1 MTSSLPAEAYEWLF
15 QVQTNLSPTI
25 LFPEASR
32 LNVSKRIRHE
42 AKLTGVL
49 SYPLPTPPW
58 GQPSKLIFQG
68 QDFSVRF
75 AMSLFIY
82 LFLFRF
88 CSLVPPCLG
97 LLAAFPPLFLF
108 YFLSVLQVRTRDVL
122 RWKAGRRDG
131 VEGEIKTQRQQ
142 WKVMCGDKTSQ
153 WCFCGEL
160 ECLYYVLPPKRC
172 LMSYPAGLW
181 VVAETGLIDF
191 LTLHNAGLCSIKHNH
206 QMAVLGFRTFWR
218 LPCLPWFICLGQII
232 MGQKRFRLRFR
243 EISSRLHNKMYLF
256 IYYKL
261 V

>member
-1 MTSSLPAEAYEWLF
+1 MSHASDKFYYENVYSVFCPTLAATYYIQSHANEQMTRSLPAEAYEWLF

-32 LNVSKRIRHE
+32 LNVSKRTRHE

-49 SYPLPTPPW
+49 SYPLPTTPW

-75 AMSLFIY
+75 AMSLSIY
-82 LFLFRF
+82 LFLGP
-88 CSLVPPCLG
+88 SLSGSSCCIPPSVS
-97 LLAAFPPLFLF
+97 FLF
-108 YFLSVLQVRTRDVL
+108 PLCASGKV
-122 RWKAGRRDG
+122 AGCFEMKG
-131 VEGEIKTQRQQ
+131 WQEGWGRGGGIKTQRQQ

-153 WCFCGEL
+153 WCFCSEL

-191 LTLHNAGLCSIKHNH
+191 LTLHNAGLC
-206 QMAVLGFRTFWR
+206 
-218 LPCLPWFICLGQII
+218 
-232 MGQKRFRLRFR
+232 
-243 EISSRLHNKMYLF
+243 
-256 IYYKL
+256 
-261 V
+261 